1 MLCWQLH
8 YMNSYRSYS
17 NSKKSVNVEKEK
29 EVARDFGLD
38 NRSIQSMSY
47 RKENWFIFFVKWN
60 WKWIEPRR
68 DESIHL
74 FALLKKQT
82 TGDAALNFCPKI
94 ACFHSSDEQH
104 FGRWH
109 PLRPWMAFRF
119 DHGRSF
125 LGQYW
130 ENISIHVHFLQPEQS
145 ESKFNII
152 SKRKETYSCALPVP
166 QKTFSV
172 IKNMIFFVLKPMNTS
187 TLSRRKLMKL

>member
-1 MLCWQLH
+1 MLTITLHEQL
-8 YMNSYRSYS
+8 SFLFEFEEICQCGKGERGRSWLWIGWS
-17 NSKKSVNVEKEK
+17 FNPINVLQK
-29 EVARDFGLD
+29 
-38 NRSIQSMSY
+38 
-47 RKENWFIFFVKWN
+47 RKLIYFFCQRN

-74 FALLKKQT
+74 FALLKKT
-82 TGDAALNFCPKI
+82 TGDAALNFCPEI